1 MNFLWNL
8 IFKRKIKQSV
18 KVPLS
23 KILEQTLSYLE
34 KSEDSIWSDMEVGET
49 VELLNK
55 QLQLLQTSGKVNV
68 SKLNYLFLPTAP
80 LQEIAME
87 NGWVDEYLELA
98 EQFDSH
104 MAKYC

>member
-8 IFKRKIKQSV
+8 IFKRDV
-18 KVPLS
+18 KVPLTQ
-23 KILEQTLSYLE
+23 ILEQTLAYLE
-34 KSEDSIWSDMEVGET
+34 KSEDSIWSDMEVDAT
-49 VELLNK
+49 VKLINK
-55 QLQLLQTSGKVNV
+55 QLHLLKSSGKVNV

-87 NGWVDEYLELA
+87 NGWVDEYLKLA

>member
-8 IFKRKIKQSV
+8 IFKRKIKQNV
-18 KVPLS
+18 VVPLS
-23 KILEQTLSYLE
+23 EILEQTLSYLG
-34 KSEDSIWSDMEVGET
+34 KSQDSIWSDMEVGET
-49 VELLNK
+49 IELLNK
-55 QLQLLQTSGKVNV
+55 QLLLLQTSGKVNV

>member
-1 MNFLWNL
+1 
-8 IFKRKIKQSV
+8 
-18 KVPLS
+18 LS

>member
-8 IFKRKIKQSV
+8 IFKRKIKLNV
-18 KVPLS
+18 KAPLTQV
-23 KILEQTLSYLE
+23 LEQTLVHLE
-34 KSEDSIWSDMEVGET
+34 KSEDSIWSDMDVGET
-49 VELLNK
+49 VNLINK
-55 QLQLLQTSGKVNV
+55 QLQLLKSSGKVNV

-87 NGWVDEYLELA
+87 NGWVDEYLKLA

>member
-1 MNFLWNL
+1 MNFFWNL
-8 IFKRKIKQSV
+8 IFKRKIRRDAR
-18 KVPLS
+18 VPLTQ
-23 KILEQTLSYLE
+23 ILEQVLSYLA
-34 KSEDSIWSDMEVGET
+34 KSEDSIWSDMEVEET
-49 VELLNK
+49 VQLINK
-55 QLQLLQTSGKVNV
+55 QLDLLKCSGKVNV

-87 NGWVDEYLELA
+87 NGWVDEYLKLA